1 MIRVLALILLACALA
16 YGAESPARRVVIL
29 KIDGLNADL
38 LYRNMREKDP
48 TTGKSRL
55 PWFDHIFSKN
65 GTVFENFYTRGISL
79 SAPSW
84 SMLDTGQ
91 HTVIRGNAEYDR
103 YTGEV
108 YDYLNFLPFYLGYA
122 RGREVDMPGV
132 EVLDASGVP
141 LSIDAF
147 GYAHTHESFQLFQRG
162 VRWPTL
168 EHSLG
173 RHFSKSHLL
182 ARLEHA
188 GPPSFEEELDDE
200 ATSELTAALQQPE
213 VFYLDFFTGS
223 LDHMAH
229 ATNDPAAL
237 YEVLRRLDTL
247 AGRIWTAIQNSPTAD
262 QTIFAVISD
271 HGMNNVPGI
280 LSQTFSL
287 PDLFN
292 NPNGGAH
299 HVLTDRYQLSDYKLR
314 GLNPLVHRVITP
326 STSSFYLQ
334 GQASRYPTAWLD
346 IDGNER
352 AAVHLRNSDLNKIHI
367 LLIELARPDLPAE
380 VRQAAAAYLR
390 QTIDSHRAAWTK
402 TADDLD
408 RELGALKQVIES
420 RRQIVAGQPKKWT
433 REQIAAGHDKAARRL
448 ADQLH
453 AWEREYASYSAYV
466 SHLQALLA
474 LNPDPSRPLRK
485 KIEDLVPELSAG
497 DNNTIRDLQHYI
509 VGFSPDGLALDAAG
523 HLDPER
529 SFRYLDNFELLASQ
543 RVRNNPQ
550 SALSSKP
557 IDFIAASLP
566 DTDSSH
572 AYWLYGDEDHQLVIL
587 TDPEG
592 DIAVRPVAH
601 LHQDQEGKVRWLEQS
616 WAPGFPL
623 HLFEDSEL
631 QLPAGSERGA
641 WLSAWHTEHEWMHAV
656 HRCQYSNAVI
666 GITEELSPVA
676 TNVPGP
682 EGISPILRRFEIRRR
697 ELVQADFHVFASDHW
712 NFNSRFPNPGGN
724 HGSFFRIS
732 THSVWMLSGAGIP
745 TRVVTEPYDSLN
757 FASTVLSLT
766 SQKPP
771 MKDRVVTLIEKDSGS
786 VAHAEEGRFVQPQ
799 REELNEPDTLKSP
812 IAAGTRLALRG
823 DTKQ

>member
-1 MIRVLALILLACALA
+1 MIRALALILLACALA
-16 YGAESPARRVVIL
+16 YGAEPPARRVVIL

-48 TTGKSRL
+48 TTGKPRL
-55 PWFDHIFSKN
+55 PWFAHIFGDN

-108 YDYLNFLPFYLGYA
+108 YDYLNFFPFYLGYA

-147 GYAHTHESFQLFQRG
+147 GYTHSHESFQLFQRG

-188 GPPSFEEELDDE
+188 GPPSFEEDLDDE
-200 ATSELTAALQQPE
+200 TTSELTAALQQPE

-223 LDHMAH
+223 LDHLAH

-247 AGRIWTAIQNSPTAD
+247 AGRIWTAIQKSPMAD
-262 QTIFAVISD
+262 QTIFAVVSD

-292 NPNGGAH
+292 NPSGGAH

-352 AAVHLRNSDLNKIHI
+352 AAVHLRNSDVNKIHI
-367 LLIELARPDLPAE
+367 LLIELARRDLPAE

-408 RELGALKQVIES
+408 RELGALKQVIQWRGE
-420 RRQIVAGQPKKWT
+420 IVAGQPKKWT
-433 REQIAAGHDKAARRL
+433 QEQIGAGHDKAARRL

-453 AWEREYASYSAYV
+453 AWEREYASYTGYV
-466 SHLQALLA
+466 SHLRALLA

-497 DNNTIRDLQHYI
+497 DNNTIRDLQHYV
-509 VGFSPDGLALDAAG
+509 VGPSLDGLALDAAG

-529 SFRYLDNFELLASQ
+529 SFRYVDNLELLASQ

-566 DTDSSH
+566 DSDSGQ
-572 AYWLYGDEDHQLVIL
+572 AYWLYGDEYHQLVIL
-587 TDPEG
+587 TDSEG

-623 HLFEDSEL
+623 HLFEDLEL
-631 QLPAGSERGA
+631 QLPPGSERGT
-641 WLSAWHTEHEWMHAV
+641 WLSAWHTEHEWMHAA
-656 HRCQYSNAVI
+656 HGCEYSNAVI

-682 EGISPILRRFEIRRR
+682 QGMSSILRRFEIRRR

-712 NFNSRFPNPGGN
+712 DFNSRFPNPGGN
-724 HGSFFRIS
+724 HGSFLRIS
-732 THSVWMLSGAGIP
+732 THSVWMLSGAGVP
-745 TRVVTEPYDSLN
+745 TEVVTEPYDSLN

-766 SQKPP
+766 GHKPP
-771 MKDRVVTLIEKDSGS
+771 MTDRVVTLIEKDSGS
-786 VAHAEEGRFVQPQ
+786 GAHAEEV
-799 REELNEPDTLKSP
+799 NEPDTLKTP
-812 IAAGTRLALRG
+812 IAPGTRLVLRG
-823 DTKQ
+823 DTKP